1 MVLSNY
7 TIAQLELN
15 KMLIQVKLSKPFNA
29 DKYNIIK
36 AHLKNIERFDINRH
50 DIKKI
55 NIIKQNEDAIKKMQT
70 NIDHKIAFI
79 NKKMKDI
86 DKIKSKKDDPVMRVK
101 YLTLVNEISDAL
113 DDISLIKE
121 DLYGIIDYNINLKKS
136 VVSTFNN
143 VNIKNIN
150 NGENINSKAFEYV
163 AVSKAIYDELSNLED
178 NNLPNFSN
186 AAKYM
191 RDLRRKRK
199 LKRIAEIVDLKNN
212 LK

>member
-7 TIAQLELN
+7 TVAQLELK